1 MFRIC
6 LAEKYGTQK
15 EPKKDEG
22 KARYFKPVVL
32 VLPPFLRLQQVHH
45 EFSPNNDQNISI

>member
-1 MFRIC
+1 MEHRRN
-6 LAEKYGTQK
+6 Q
-15 EPKKDEG
+15 KKDEG

-45 EFSPNNDQNISI
+45 EFYPNNDQNISI